1 MTGTPGQA
9 TVAGAG
15 VRADGVRVR
24 YGDRTVLDGVDLTV
38 GRGELV
44 ALVGRSGSG
53 KSTLLRVLAGLEE
66 PAAGRVTLAGAA
78 GVAFQEHR
86 LLPWRRVAANVGL
99 GLPRAGRTGAVRD
112 ALAAVGLA
120 DRADAWPTHLSGGQA
135 QRVALARALV
145 RRPPVLLL
153 DEPFGA
159 LDALTRRHSQDLL
172 VRLHARHGCAT
183 LLVTHDPAEAVRL
196 AGRVLVLDAGRVVA
210 EVAADGRDAHARVL
224 DLLGVHPPAAIPGGA
239 AHGSGG
245 PGRVPAG
252 PY

>member
-1 MTGTPGQA
+1 MTAAASAG
-9 TVAGAG
+9 GAG
-15 VRADGVRVR
+15 IRAVGVRVR
-24 YGDRTVLDGVDLTV
+24 YGDRTVLDGVDLAV

-66 PAAGRVTLAGAA
+66 PTAGHVTLAGPV

-99 GLPRAGRTGAVRD
+99 GLPRAGRAGAVRD

-120 DRADAWPTHLSGGQA
+120 DRADAWPVHLSGGQA

-159 LDALTRRHSQDLL
+159 LDALTRRHAQDLL
-172 VRLHARHGCAT
+172 VRLHTRHRCAT
-183 LLVTHDPAEAVRL
+183 LLVTHDPAEAVRV

-210 EVAADGRDAHARVL
+210 EVTTDGRDAEVRVL
-224 DLLGVHPPAAIPGGA
+224 ALLGVHPPAAVTGGA
-239 AHGSGG
+239 PDGTGRAGRAH
-245 PGRVPAG
+245 AG